1 MSTES
6 VRTGQV
12 SQAVFSICA
21 SPALTALAVQACS
34 QISSSN
40 FEGEFQEYFS
50 ADRELQFSPGVRAA
64 ADCVALIDCER
75 NPEQALTTMERLRTM
90 KLPGL
95 NIIGFGQEVE
105 SEYLLRAMRSGC
117 NEFLKLSADAE
128 TLREALLRFQNS
140 RISDF
145 VSPVNAGQVIALY
158 GVKGGV
164 GTTTL
169 AVHLASTLVRRH
181 RKRTLLIDHH
191 SELGHIGLYL
201 SLKNG
206 QYHFDELIRNVDRL
220 DADLLSGFVTR
231 HPSGLDVLTS
241 PDSCAPISKSGCQE
255 MQLILNFLRTQ
266 YDYILI
272 DSSIRD
278 RETALSILQASNEVC
293 LVSSPDVASLRDLA
307 RRIEHLSL
315 TDQVTG
321 KVRIIVNRATSED
334 AVDAEQIQAAV
345 RFPVWVSIPNNY
357 GELIRAI
364 NTGEPVSERSR
375 SPFSQEINRWAEKLV
390 SLNAS
395 PIEQQPATKKRFSLW
410 PGRREKAA

>member
-1 MSTES
+1 MSKES
-6 VRTGQV
+6 VQTGQV

-21 SPALTALAVQACS
+21 SPVLTTLATQACS
-34 QISSSN
+34 EISSSN
-40 FEGEFQEYFS
+40 FEGEFQDYFS
-50 ADRELQFSPGVRAA
+50 GERVPQFSAAVRAA

-75 NPEQALTTMERLRTM
+75 DPEQALTTMERLRTM
-90 KLPGL
+90 SLPGL
-95 NIIGFGQEVE
+95 NIIGFGQEIE
-105 SEYLLRAMRSGC
+105 SEYLLRAMRCGC
-117 NEFLKLSADAE
+117 NEFLKTTVEAD
-128 TLREALLRFQNS
+128 TLREALVRFQNS
-140 RISDF
+140 RISGL
-145 VSPVNAGQVIALY
+145 SNPGSAGRVIALY

-191 SELGHIGLYL
+191 NELGHIALYL
-201 SLKNG
+201 SLKDG

-241 PDSCAPISKSGCQE
+241 PDGCAPSHKNGSQE
-255 MQLILNFLRTQ
+255 MQLILSFLRTQ

-278 RETALSILQASNEVC
+278 KEAAMSILQASDEVC

-307 RRIEHLSL
+307 RRIENLSL

-321 KVRIIVNRATSED
+321 KVRIIINRATSDD
-334 AVDAEQIQAAV
+334 AVNAEQIQAAV
-345 RFPVWVSIPNNY
+345 RFPVWIAVPNNY
-357 GELIRAI
+357 AELIRAI
-364 NTGEPVSERSR
+364 NTGEPVSSRSR
-375 SPFSQEINRWAEKLV
+375 SPFSQEINRWAGKLL

-395 PIEQQPATKKRFSLW
+395 PIEQQPAAKKRFSLW
-410 PGRREKAA
+410 PGRRAKTA